1 MSQTLNLLKTP
12 FHDFHVS
19 QGARMVDFAGWDMP
33 LLYHSIIAEH
43 QHTRKSASVF
53 DVSHMGRIKFTGPD
67 GMRFLNHLLSRNI
80 AAATVGQSLYSLV
93 CNENGGVLD
102 DVIVSRL
109 EKYHLMVCNASNRLK
124 LLAWFDRHR
133 PGFDVQISD
142 ETLQTAMVAL
152 QGPKVIELLDSVLPE
167 PVTGLQRYHCTVQR
181 YMFVPFTIFRSG
193 YTGEDGVEVIC
204 GNSTALMA
212 IKFLMKSD
220 GQGGNSLVQPA
231 GLGAR
236 DTLRLEAG
244 MPLYGHE
251 LSETV
256 DPISA
261 GLIWAVAKDKD
272 FVGSRVLTGLM
283 QHGTP
288 QKLVGLLIDSPR
300 TPRQDMPVLGNGKP
314 IGRITSSTVSPT
326 LGRTIAM
333 AYVQSEFAQP
343 GTAVEVDLR
352 GTPLP
357 ATITK
362 LPFYKR
368 TV

>member
-1 MSQTLNLLKTP
+1 
-12 FHDFHVS
+12 
-19 QGARMVDFAGWDMP
+19 MVDFAGWDMP
-33 LLYHSIIAEH
+33 LLYRGIIAEH
-43 QHTRKSASVF
+43 QHTRKCASVF
-53 DVSHMGRIKFTGPD
+53 DVSHMGRVKFTGPD
-67 GMRFLNHLLSRNI
+67 AVAFLNHLLTRNI
-80 AAATVGQSLYSLV
+80 ASATVGQSLYSLA

-109 EKYHLMVCNASNRLK
+109 EKDHLMVCNASNRLK
-124 LLAWFDRHR
+124 LLAWFDQHR
-133 PGFDVQISD
+133 SGFDVQISD
-142 ETLQTAMVAL
+142 ETLQTTMVAL

-167 PVTGLQRYHCTVQR
+167 PVSGLKRYHCAVQR

-212 IKFLMKSD
+212 IKFLLKSD
-220 GQGGNSLVQPA
+220 GQGAESLVQPA

-251 LSETV
+251 LNEAV

-261 GLIWAVAKDKD
+261 GLSWAVARDKD
-272 FVGSRVLTGLM
+272 YIGSKVLTGLM
-283 QHGTP
+283 ENGTA

-300 TPRQDMPVLGNGKP
+300 TPRQDMAVLGNGKR

-326 LGRTIAM
+326 MGRTIAM

-357 ATITK
+357 ATIAK

-368 TV
+368 AV

>member
-1 MSQTLNLLKTP
+1 
-12 FHDFHVS
+12 
-19 QGARMVDFAGWDMP
+19 MVDFAGWDMP
-33 LLYHSIIAEH
+33 LLYRGIIAEH

-53 DVSHMGRIKFTGPD
+53 DVSHMGRVKFTGPD
-67 GMRFLNHLLSRNI
+67 AVKFLNHLLTRNI
-80 AAATVGQSLYSLV
+80 AGAAVGQSLYSLV
-93 CNENGGVLD
+93 CNENGGVMD

-109 EKYHLMVCNASNRLK
+109 EKHHLMVCNASNRLK

-133 PGFDVQISD
+133 PGFDVQIHD
-142 ETLQTAMVAL
+142 ETMQTAMVAL
-152 QGPKVIELLDSVLPE
+152 QGPKVIELLDAVLPE
-167 PVTGLQRYHCTVQR
+167 PVAGLTRYHCMVQR
-181 YMFVPFTIFRSG
+181 YMLIPFTVCRSG

-212 IKFLMKSD
+212 IKFLLKSD
-220 GQGGNSLVQPA
+220 GEGAESLLHPA

-251 LSETV
+251 LNETV

-261 GLIWAVAKDKD
+261 GLSWAVAKNKD
-272 FVGSRVLTGLM
+272 FIGSKVLAGLA

-300 TPRQDMPVLGNGKP
+300 TPRQDMAVLAGGKP
-314 IGRITSSTVSPT
+314 VGRITSSTASPT

-333 AYVQSEFAQP
+333 AYVLSEFSEP

-352 GTPLP
+352 GTPLA
-357 ATITK
+357 ATVTK

-368 TV
+368 AV